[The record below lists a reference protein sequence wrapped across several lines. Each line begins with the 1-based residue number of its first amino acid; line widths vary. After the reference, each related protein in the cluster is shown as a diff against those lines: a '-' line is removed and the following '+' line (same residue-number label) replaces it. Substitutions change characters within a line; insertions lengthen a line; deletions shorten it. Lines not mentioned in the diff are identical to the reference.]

1 MSTTSELTYRQAI
14 GRRASMAR
22 WAPGASQADLD
33 AVIWTMRAERAIQR
47 LNEGAPT
54 VSTAQRDRLLA
65 LLTDELASHTETAE
79 EGTP

>member
-1 MSTTSELTYRQAI
+1 
-14 GRRASMAR
+14 MAR